1 MIVFRSF
8 VCGLCALAAAHS
20 VEAAEPAD
28 AEACA
33 ICVEAASGHV
43 LSEQNA
49 DVRTPPAS
57 MIKLMLMLLVAEGE
71 ERGDWTFD
79 KPITATQ
86 HAQMMGGT
94 QVWLNAGD
102 VYELGHLMKTVA
114 VGSANDAAMAVAE
127 GLWGTE
133 EAYLKA
139 ANERAKA
146 LGMSHTEIHSVHGLP
161 PSKGETID
169 LTTAR
174 DMAVLACQCVRHPC
188 IMDWVGRKEYQFKPD
203 QDILYNTNKLLWRM
217 EGCDGMKTGYISAA
231 KFCVTGTASRDGVRL
246 ITVVM
251 RHPNKYGRFNL
262 AERMLEEGFVLTREL
277 GKTASDKD
285 AAVPVFKAASTPQ
298 AKSQVKPR
306 P

>member
-1 MIVFRSF
+1 MIVLRPL
-8 VCGLCALAAAHS
+8 VCGLCVLAVALS
-20 VEAAEPAD
+20 VEAAESPD

-33 ICVEAASGHV
+33 ICVEAASGRV
-43 LSEQNA
+43 VGEQNA
-49 DVRTPPAS
+49 DVQSPPAS

-71 ERGDWTFD
+71 QRGDWSFE

-86 HAQMMGGT
+86 HAQTMGGT

-133 EAYLKA
+133 EAYLAA
-139 ANERAKA
+139 ANARAKA
-146 LGMSHTEIHSVHGLP
+146 LGMNHTEIHSVHGLP
-161 PSKGETID
+161 PSKGETVD

-203 QDILYNTNKLLWRM
+203 QNILYNTNKLLWRM

-231 KFCVTGTASRDGVRL
+231 KFCVTATASRDGVRL
-246 ITVVM
+246 IAIVL
-251 RHPNKYGRFNL
+251 RHPTKYGRFNM
-262 AERMLEEGFVLTREL
+262 AERMLEEGFLLTREL
-277 GKTASDKD
+277 GKTASDKG
-285 AAVPVFKAASTPQ
+285 ASTTAPVASSTPAPKAAG
-298 AKSQVKPR
+298 R
-306 P
+306 